1 MKPQI
6 LHFIDT
12 LSLYDYLLFGGILF
26 FFFFFLILAIVLHR
40 KLALAITLIIT
51 AFILLIT
58 APLSYMGL
66 HTTIYKHTVTLTTVQ
81 DLEFTKALLI
91 RGDINNTSKQTFKEC
106 TITFGVSK
114 VSSIGALN
122 KAYHF
127 LPFHRQTLIIQK
139 GIKPQKGENFKIL
152 IEPFNYS
159 KNFSVTAW
167 GQCR

>member
-26 FFFFFLILAIVLHR
+26 FFFFLLILAVVLHR

-51 AFILLIT
+51 AFILLIS
-58 APLSYMGL
+58 APLSYLAL
-66 HTTIYKHTVTLTTVQ
+66 HTTIYKHTITLATVQ
-81 DLEFTKALLI
+81 DLEFTEALLI

-106 TITFGVSK
+106 TITFGISK

-122 KAYHF
+122 KIYHY
-127 LPFHRQTLIIQK
+127 LPFRRQTLVLSHS
-139 GIKPQKGENFKIL
+139 IKPHQGENFKIL

>member
-1 MKPQI
+1 MKTQM

-12 LSLYDYLLFGGILF
+12 LALYDYLLFGGILF
-26 FFFFFLILAIVLHR
+26 LFFLLLILAVLLHR

-51 AFILLIT
+51 AFTLLIST
-58 APLSYMGL
+58 PLSYAAL
-66 HTTIYKHTVTLTTVQ
+66 HTTIYKHTITLSTVQ
-81 DLEFTKALLI
+81 PLEFTEALLI

-106 TITFGVSK
+106 TITFAVSK
-114 VSSIGALN
+114 VSSIGVLN
-122 KAYHF
+122 KGYHY
-127 LPFHRQTLIIQK
+127 LPFRRQTLVIT
-139 GIKPQKGENFKIL
+139 KPIEPHQGENFKIL